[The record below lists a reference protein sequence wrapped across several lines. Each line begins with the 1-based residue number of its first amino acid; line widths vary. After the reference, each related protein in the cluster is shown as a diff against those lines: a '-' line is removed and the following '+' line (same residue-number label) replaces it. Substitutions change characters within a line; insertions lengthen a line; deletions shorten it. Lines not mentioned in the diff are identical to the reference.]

1 MTNLAFDVINA
12 LDERTTNIL
21 ESCTA
26 CGACVE
32 VCPTPAIAGQADL
45 KPGVVAAGILDIL
58 RDGKGV
64 LGAEAWAR
72 ACCGTG
78 HCLSACEYGINPR
91 FMLAMARRTLSRRN
105 DLFDRKDAGKTAFQ
119 AMSRGVKVISR
130 LQMSPDVMER
140 LSPSSHPARR
150 LAPDVVFYTGCNMLK
165 TPHIGLICLDILDR
179 LKVRYEVYG
188 GPANCC
194 GILQLRP
201 GDDVAAGRQAG
212 KTMQRFAETGATE
225 VLSWCPTCNIQFGE
239 TLMPGKQ
246 PAIDIDMFPNFLAS
260 RLNDLRPLMKTS
272 VAKKVALHEYPG
284 SPGVTQSVYRL
295 LGAIPGLEVFE
306 LPIEGVGYQIT
317 SLAAV
322 PEFQKSHIAQT
333 LRAAHEAG
341 VTTLA
346 SVYHADHRELV
357 SHEDKWSFEVVN
369 YMELIADSM
378 DLDRPDLFKRLKLM
392 QDADA
397 IIADSYEQIAAH
409 GLDAEEVRDA
419 VVKYLLGDQIL
430 PVDPALHPKP

>member
-1 MTNLAFDVINA
+1 MNILNIDVIDA
-12 LDERTTNIL
+12 LDDRITNIL

-26 CGACVE
+26 CGACVA
-32 VCPTPAIAGQADL
+32 VCPTPAIVGHADAA
-45 KPGVVAAGILDIL
+45 PEAVAAGVLDIL
-58 RDGKGV
+58 RDGQGG
-64 LGAEAWAR
+64 LAAEAWAR

-78 HCLSACEYGINPR
+78 HCRSFCEHGINPR
-91 FMLAMARRTLSRRN
+91 FMLTMARRTLSRRN
-105 DLFDRKDAGKTAFQ
+105 DLSDRKDAGKTAFQ

-130 LQMSPDVMER
+130 LQMPPDVMER

-150 LAPDVVFYTGCNMLK
+150 DAPDVVFYTGCNMLK
-165 TPHIGLICLDILDR
+165 TPHIGLICLDVLDR

-201 GDDVAAGRQAG
+201 GDDANAGRQAG
-212 KTMQRFAETGATE
+212 KTMHRFVETGAAE

-239 TLMPGKQ
+239 TLMPRTQ
-246 PAIDIDMFPNFLAS
+246 PAINIDMFPNFLAS
-260 RLNDLRPLMKTS
+260 RLNDLRPFMRTS

-284 SPGVTQSVYRL
+284 SPGVMESVYRL
-295 LGAIPGLEVFE
+295 LGAIPGLEIVE
-306 LPIEGVGYQIT
+306 LPIEGIGYQIT
-317 SLAAV
+317 SLSAI
-322 PEFQKSHIAQT
+322 PEFQKCHISRT

-346 SVYHADHRELV
+346 SVYHADHRELA
-357 SHEDKWSFEVVN
+357 SHEDQWSFEVVN

-378 DLDRPDLFKRLKLM
+378 GLDRPDLFKRLKLM

-397 IIADSYEQIAAH
+397 IVADSREQIAAH
-409 GLDAEEVRDA
+409 GLDVEEVRDA
-419 VVKYLLGDQIL
+419 VVKYLFGDQIL
-430 PVDPALHPKP
+430 PIDPALHPKP